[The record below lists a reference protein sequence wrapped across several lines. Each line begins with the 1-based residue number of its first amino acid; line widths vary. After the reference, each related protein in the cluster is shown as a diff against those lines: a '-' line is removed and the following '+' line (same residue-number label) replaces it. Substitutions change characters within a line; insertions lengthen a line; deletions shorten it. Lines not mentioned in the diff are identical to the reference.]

1 MAVPR
6 LDGPR
11 WPVRHS
17 PIMANLKSICVY
29 CGSADGVDPAY
40 AAAAAQFGKLLAQSG
55 IRLVYGGGS
64 VGLMGI
70 VARNVMAAGGEVTGI
85 IPQFLLEREVMLKEV
100 TELVV
105 TPDMHERKRIMF
117 ERSDA
122 FVALPGGIG
131 TLEETVE
138 MLTWAQLGRHAKP
151 VALANIKGFWD
162 PLKELLEHMQAQ
174 GFLAKHFIG
183 RSGEVP
189 YHLVP
194 TVAELIPTLRDAVAA
209 LPEVKPGA
217 DAARVM

>member
-1 MAVPR
+1 MAY
-6 LDGPR
+6 LT
-11 WPVRHS
+11 
-17 PIMANLKSICVY
+17 SICVY
-29 CGSADGVDPAY
+29 CGSADGADPAY
-40 AAAAAQFGKLLAQSG
+40 AAAAAEFGKLLAQSG

-70 VARNVMAAGGEVTGI
+70 VARNVMSAGGEVTGI

-151 VALANIKGFWD
+151 VAL
-162 PLKELLEHMQAQ
+162 
-174 GFLAKHFIG
+174 
-183 RSGEVP
+183 
-189 YHLVP
+189 
-194 TVAELIPTLRDAVAA
+194 
-209 LPEVKPGA
+209 
-217 DAARVM
+217 